1 MLKQQTKLR
10 VRLYARLSK
19 DDGDADKESNS
30 ITNQLQMLRYNAKEK
45 GFEVIGEYVD
55 DGYSG
60 TTFNR
65 PDLNRM
71 IKDAMDDPEPSGI
84 MVKDMSRFGRN
95 NAMFMYYV
103 EEIFPN
109 NDILFIAL
117 NDDVDTRFDEN
128 EMMPFKS
135 IMNEYYARDTSKKI
149 RSVKKTTALSGGFC
163 GSFAPYGYV
172 VDPENKRKLLVD
184 PDTAPI
190 VKRIFELSKQG
201 NSVHQIA
208 RTLCEDDVL
217 IPRAYRA
224 MKKGTLETSTG
235 FKFPTDWVAKNVK
248 MILENQVY
256 LGHMVSHKT
265 QTKSFKNKKPVAV
278 PKEEWIIV
286 RNTHEAIIDEETFEL
301 VQKFISVKKQPNKT
315 GRPNIFVGLVKCPDC
330 GRNMA
335 FSNPNG
341 REPRFRCR
349 TYVRNSNLC
358 TTHAISYEALQQI
371 VMSDIQKH
379 IKNMEALGDQ
389 FIQEM
394 HELSEKGG
402 SKKIKQF
409 EKDLE
414 VAEKRIA
421 EIDSVIMKLFEQNA
435 LGKISDERFEKMS
448 SAYESEQKELAQ
460 KRDELR
466 TKIRA
471 EEKKTQSTNQFLETI
486 RKYET
491 VTELNRSMLVELIDS
506 IYVYQAEGTGKDRKQ
521 RVEINYRFLA
531 GSQCGIAWRKRLK
544 RRRECGIIIETAT
557 GRYGKISRRPC
568 GMEAAYFRRITMK
581 AALVI
586 MAAGLGSRYGGNKQV
601 DGVGPQGEML
611 MEYSIYDAVRAGFT
625 KVVFIIKPDMRELMD
640 RLWGDRTLITK
651 TGEPLEVCY
660 AMQDFTSIP
669 DYYTIPAGRTKPFG
683 TAHAVLCAR
692 PYLSEPFCVINAD
705 DYYGVDAYRAMY
717 EELQRLPRQGRAAMV
732 GYLLK
737 NTVSAN
743 GTVSRGVCRVE
754 DGWLRGIHETLKI
767 QLFPD
772 GSIADVAEGQ
782 HRELAPDTVVSMNFW
797 GFMPSV
803 FQELEAYFDHFLR
816 CEAGDNIKAECL
828 LPGMVGDLLEQGRL
842 EVSVLHSADRW
853 FGMTYHEDRQAVA
866 AELQKLHAGGV
877 YPPTL
882 RA

>member
-1 MLKQQTKLR
+1 MLYYFVEFAGSFANIALLLFFIG
-10 VRLYARLSK
+10 RLFPQKEPISRWFYVYARLSK

-531 GSQCGIAWRKRLK
+531 GSQCGIA
-544 RRRECGIIIETAT
+544 
-557 GRYGKISRRPC
+557 
-568 GMEAAYFRRITMK
+568 
-581 AALVI
+581 
-586 MAAGLGSRYGGNKQV
+586 
-601 DGVGPQGEML
+601 
-611 MEYSIYDAVRAGFT
+611 
-625 KVVFIIKPDMRELMD
+625 
-640 RLWGDRTLITK
+640 
-651 TGEPLEVCY
+651 
-660 AMQDFTSIP
+660 
-669 DYYTIPAGRTKPFG
+669 
-683 TAHAVLCAR
+683 
-692 PYLSEPFCVINAD
+692 
-705 DYYGVDAYRAMY
+705 
-717 EELQRLPRQGRAAMV
+717 
-732 GYLLK
+732 
-737 NTVSAN
+737 
-743 GTVSRGVCRVE
+743 
-754 DGWLRGIHETLKI
+754 
-767 QLFPD
+767 
-772 GSIADVAEGQ
+772 
-782 HRELAPDTVVSMNFW
+782 
-797 GFMPSV
+797 
-803 FQELEAYFDHFLR
+803 
-816 CEAGDNIKAECL
+816 
-828 LPGMVGDLLEQGRL
+828 
-842 EVSVLHSADRW
+842 
-853 FGMTYHEDRQAVA
+853 
-866 AELQKLHAGGV
+866 
-877 YPPTL
+877 
-882 RA
+882 

>member
-149 RSVKKTTALSGGFC
+149 RSVKKTT
-163 GSFAPYGYV
+163 PYGYV

-208 RTLCEDDVL
+208 RTLCEDGVL

-224 MKKGTLETSTG
+224 MKNGTLETSTG

-531 GSQCGIAWRKRLK
+531 GSQCGIA
-544 RRRECGIIIETAT
+544 
-557 GRYGKISRRPC
+557 
-568 GMEAAYFRRITMK
+568 
-581 AALVI
+581 
-586 MAAGLGSRYGGNKQV
+586 
-601 DGVGPQGEML
+601 
-611 MEYSIYDAVRAGFT
+611 
-625 KVVFIIKPDMRELMD
+625 
-640 RLWGDRTLITK
+640 
-651 TGEPLEVCY
+651 
-660 AMQDFTSIP
+660 
-669 DYYTIPAGRTKPFG
+669 
-683 TAHAVLCAR
+683 
-692 PYLSEPFCVINAD
+692 
-705 DYYGVDAYRAMY
+705 
-717 EELQRLPRQGRAAMV
+717 
-732 GYLLK
+732 
-737 NTVSAN
+737 
-743 GTVSRGVCRVE
+743 
-754 DGWLRGIHETLKI
+754 
-767 QLFPD
+767 
-772 GSIADVAEGQ
+772 
-782 HRELAPDTVVSMNFW
+782 
-797 GFMPSV
+797 
-803 FQELEAYFDHFLR
+803 
-816 CEAGDNIKAECL
+816 
-828 LPGMVGDLLEQGRL
+828 
-842 EVSVLHSADRW
+842 
-853 FGMTYHEDRQAVA
+853 
-866 AELQKLHAGGV
+866 
-877 YPPTL
+877 
-882 RA
+882 

>member
-1 MLKQQTKLR
+1 MTWPFENDTSGIVKRISNRSISANRKRNIFIVLTIVLASALLSAIVLYGFGVMQETQNRNQKTAQIMYHAISEQQGQELYKQEEIAWVGEFFNAFSEQVNHSTVNFTYANADMLTSQSMPYSGDLPASENEIVVQESFLDSLGYSNELGQTIQIPFSDGTTHDFKLTGILDVKTGDIGRYTAIISKELVRQQYGDGGMIDYYIGLKGAQNMSEEEATNYANTLAQQLKISDDNVIVRSTYFNLKDENHGSDMLFYFLIGFVTFIGSGIVIYSIFYISVASSIRNYGQLRTIGTTKRQIKKMVYREGKLLAAIAIPIGLVIGNVIGYFLIPAGWYWLTTLCVTVGVGLFAFIIVMIAIHTPVKRAAAVSPLEALR
-10 VRLYARLSK
+10 YSDYQGK
-19 DDGDADKESNS
+19 MKESS
-30 ITNQLQMLRYNAKEK
+30 VLHRKITPASLAKM
-45 GFEVIGEYVD
+45 
-55 DGYSG
+55 
-60 TTFNR
+60 N
-65 PDLNRM
+65 L
-71 IKDAMDDPEPSGI
+71 
-84 MVKDMSRFGRN
+84 SRQK
-95 NAMFMYYV
+95 A
-103 EEIFPN
+103 
-109 NDILFIAL
+109 
-117 NDDVDTRFDEN
+117 
-128 EMMPFKS
+128 KS
-135 IMNEYYARDTSKKI
+135 TL
-149 RSVKKTTALSGGFC
+149 T
-163 GSFAPYGYV
+163 
-172 VDPENKRKLLVD
+172 
-184 PDTAPI
+184 I

-208 RTLCEDDVL
+208 RTLCEDGVL

-224 MKKGTLETSTG
+224 MKNGTLETSTG

-531 GSQCGIAWRKRLK
+531 GSQCGIA
-544 RRRECGIIIETAT
+544 
-557 GRYGKISRRPC
+557 
-568 GMEAAYFRRITMK
+568 
-581 AALVI
+581 
-586 MAAGLGSRYGGNKQV
+586 
-601 DGVGPQGEML
+601 
-611 MEYSIYDAVRAGFT
+611 
-625 KVVFIIKPDMRELMD
+625 
-640 RLWGDRTLITK
+640 
-651 TGEPLEVCY
+651 
-660 AMQDFTSIP
+660 
-669 DYYTIPAGRTKPFG
+669 
-683 TAHAVLCAR
+683 
-692 PYLSEPFCVINAD
+692 
-705 DYYGVDAYRAMY
+705 
-717 EELQRLPRQGRAAMV
+717 
-732 GYLLK
+732 
-737 NTVSAN
+737 
-743 GTVSRGVCRVE
+743 
-754 DGWLRGIHETLKI
+754 
-767 QLFPD
+767 
-772 GSIADVAEGQ
+772 
-782 HRELAPDTVVSMNFW
+782 
-797 GFMPSV
+797 
-803 FQELEAYFDHFLR
+803 
-816 CEAGDNIKAECL
+816 
-828 LPGMVGDLLEQGRL
+828 
-842 EVSVLHSADRW
+842 
-853 FGMTYHEDRQAVA
+853 
-866 AELQKLHAGGV
+866 
-877 YPPTL
+877 
-882 RA
+882 

>member
-1 MLKQQTKLR
+1 MKEINIGR
-10 VRLYARLSK
+10 VLIKNRHKRGITQDELANHLGVSKGAVSKWETGSSLPDILLLPQLASYFDISIDELIGYQPQMEQEDIKELYIRLSK
-19 DDGDADKESNS
+19 DFSVLSFDEVLAECLKIAKKFYACYPLLFELGTLLINHTSQASSPEQVEQIMEKALEWFHRVRTEADETNLQKESLLMEAFCLL
-30 ITNQLQMLRYNAKEK
+30 QLQRPS
-45 GFEVIGEYVD
+45 EV
-55 DGYSG
+55 
-60 TTFNR
+60 
-65 PDLNRM
+65 
-71 IKDAMDDPEPSGI
+71 
-84 MVKDMSRFGRN
+84 
-95 NAMFMYYV
+95 
-103 EEIFPN
+103 
-109 NDILFIAL
+109 
-117 NDDVDTRFDEN
+117 RFDEN

-531 GSQCGIAWRKRLK
+531 GSQCGIA
-544 RRRECGIIIETAT
+544 
-557 GRYGKISRRPC
+557 
-568 GMEAAYFRRITMK
+568 
-581 AALVI
+581 
-586 MAAGLGSRYGGNKQV
+586 
-601 DGVGPQGEML
+601 
-611 MEYSIYDAVRAGFT
+611 
-625 KVVFIIKPDMRELMD
+625 
-640 RLWGDRTLITK
+640 
-651 TGEPLEVCY
+651 
-660 AMQDFTSIP
+660 
-669 DYYTIPAGRTKPFG
+669 
-683 TAHAVLCAR
+683 
-692 PYLSEPFCVINAD
+692 
-705 DYYGVDAYRAMY
+705 
-717 EELQRLPRQGRAAMV
+717 
-732 GYLLK
+732 
-737 NTVSAN
+737 
-743 GTVSRGVCRVE
+743 
-754 DGWLRGIHETLKI
+754 
-767 QLFPD
+767 
-772 GSIADVAEGQ
+772 
-782 HRELAPDTVVSMNFW
+782 
-797 GFMPSV
+797 
-803 FQELEAYFDHFLR
+803 
-816 CEAGDNIKAECL
+816 
-828 LPGMVGDLLEQGRL
+828 
-842 EVSVLHSADRW
+842 
-853 FGMTYHEDRQAVA
+853 
-866 AELQKLHAGGV
+866 
-877 YPPTL
+877 
-882 RA
+882 

>member
-1 MLKQQTKLR
+1 MR
-10 VRLYARLSK
+10 
-19 DDGDADKESNS
+19 DG
-30 ITNQLQMLRYNAKEK
+30 
-45 GFEVIGEYVD
+45 
-55 DGYSG
+55 
-60 TTFNR
+60 
-65 PDLNRM
+65 
-71 IKDAMDDPEPSGI
+71 
-84 MVKDMSRFGRN
+84 
-95 NAMFMYYV
+95 
-103 EEIFPN
+103 
-109 NDILFIAL
+109 
-117 NDDVDTRFDEN
+117 
-128 EMMPFKS
+128 
-135 IMNEYYARDTSKKI
+135 
-149 RSVKKTTALSGGFC
+149 
-163 GSFAPYGYV
+163 
-172 VDPENKRKLLVD
+172 
-184 PDTAPI
+184 
-190 VKRIFELSKQG
+190 
-201 NSVHQIA
+201 
-208 RTLCEDDVL
+208 VL

-224 MKKGTLETSTG
+224 MKNGTLETSTG

-531 GSQCGIAWRKRLK
+531 GSQCGIA
-544 RRRECGIIIETAT
+544 
-557 GRYGKISRRPC
+557 
-568 GMEAAYFRRITMK
+568 
-581 AALVI
+581 
-586 MAAGLGSRYGGNKQV
+586 
-601 DGVGPQGEML
+601 
-611 MEYSIYDAVRAGFT
+611 
-625 KVVFIIKPDMRELMD
+625 
-640 RLWGDRTLITK
+640 
-651 TGEPLEVCY
+651 
-660 AMQDFTSIP
+660 
-669 DYYTIPAGRTKPFG
+669 
-683 TAHAVLCAR
+683 
-692 PYLSEPFCVINAD
+692 
-705 DYYGVDAYRAMY
+705 
-717 EELQRLPRQGRAAMV
+717 
-732 GYLLK
+732 
-737 NTVSAN
+737 
-743 GTVSRGVCRVE
+743 
-754 DGWLRGIHETLKI
+754 
-767 QLFPD
+767 
-772 GSIADVAEGQ
+772 
-782 HRELAPDTVVSMNFW
+782 
-797 GFMPSV
+797 
-803 FQELEAYFDHFLR
+803 
-816 CEAGDNIKAECL
+816 
-828 LPGMVGDLLEQGRL
+828 
-842 EVSVLHSADRW
+842 
-853 FGMTYHEDRQAVA
+853 
-866 AELQKLHAGGV
+866 
-877 YPPTL
+877 
-882 RA
+882 